1 MRGAEPYLR
10 RFLPRGHIL
19 CLDTLLA
26 QEHHPVMVN
35 DQGHTRVS
43 GEVVRALTSADLALL
58 EPPKKPP
65 GIKKLR
71 ESHHALARLVAEG
84 RSLQEI
90 SEETGYSISRISI
103 LKSDPT
109 FAELVGFYHGNLEKM
124 RDALV
129 VDHFKSAVM
138 LRGDLIEEMSC
149 RLHDTPELI
158 SWRDLDDSFKTV
170 ADRTGMGPASR

>member
-90 SEETGYSISRISI
+90 WEEHGYSISRSSI
-103 LKSDPT
+103 LKWAAA
-109 FAELVGFYHGNLEKM
+109 FAGLVGFYHRNLQKM
-124 RDALV
+124 RGGLV
-129 VDHFKSAVM
+129 LDHLKSAVM
-138 LRGDLIEEMSC
+138 R
-149 RLHDTPELI
+149 R
-158 SWRDLDDSFKTV
+158 
-170 ADRTGMGPASR
+170 